1 MDPKEYLDEG
11 KYFEIPTQY
20 YVLIPDFD
28 PSSLKVAQ
36 LRGILFDNEVE
47 FPSNAKKKELVHLF
61 HENIGGGAV
70 KPKKKSKARELVIL
84 DAPPLKSIEVEDEN
98 EDITTSPETAANTS
112 ISESAKGK
120 KRKSMYSGL
129 ELKFSDSPTKGN
141 VFEIDTDSES
151 EILSPKKRS
160 KTSRAST
167 PQTETKKKAKSPGV
181 KSPMVKSPEATPSKV
196 APPKANSSD
205 RSRASTPSKPSKAIV
220 TPSKA
225 AKSAVTP
232 VKSALA
238 KSTASPS
245 GTVKLES
252 GSGSKHEHLSESTTG
267 TPFASSR
274 KSPQTVKPK
283 IESPKIVSG
292 SPVSWSPKDV
302 YLAHSLPSFQTATQL
317 SDVSDNATGFDL
329 ALKKLKQEDE
339 HFNDTV
345 ALLSDI
351 SRDTSRHNHSRKD
364 TTDADLAKLLGVDLH
379 SVKPK
384 PKGRRVI
391 SPRNPIIIQKK
402 RLAYSETLSEN
413 EEEKDNVVSDEDVT
427 DEESEDGN
435 EQSETESELRYEHE
449 ERKSESEEEDEHE
462 ESGTEDINETDRK
475 KSQINGEKTKSKTQ
489 SRSKVL
495 GTHSTKSSF
504 RKSFFW
510 FFLSL
515 LSWTLLAALTLF
527 AYWYREQTFLV
538 GYCGQEI
545 YTTTIPDTPDTPG
558 FLVKAGAYLD
568 EHFRPQCV
576 DCPQHA
582 RCFPNLEMGCYDDF
596 VEFAPWYFPYMP
608 VVDPTLKRCIPDT
621 KRAEKIEIMIDVAL
635 DLLRA
640 RNAHK
645 NCGRLPEDDV
655 SAGIEMND
663 LHDLLLAMKAPYI
676 TLEEF
681 EELWRR
687 SVVELEKEPEI
698 IVRQVTRFL
707 QIYQPITNKEQVG
720 IVDHVGSTIDSNN
733 TVTETETT
741 HKIFRSTSLSHVSLK
756 CQLSNTMV
764 SLVLKFRLTLAIFLL
779 GVVTLLVAKVKYDR
793 YKLHHQQL
801 DTLYREVLS
810 KLQRQARLARES
822 SELPGYI
829 GSIQLRDLILSDE
842 TNLARKMRL
851 WEAVSRKVDRN
862 TNVSHQLIE
871 IHGEVMK
878 VWEWISII
886 E

>member
-1 MDPKEYLDEG
+1 MDPKEYLDE
-11 KYFEIPTQY
+11 
-20 YVLIPDFD
+20 DFD

-70 KPKKKSKARELVIL
+70 KPKKKSKARDLVIL
-84 DAPPLKSIEVEDEN
+84 DAPPLKSIEIEDEN
-98 EDITTSPETAANTS
+98 EDMTTSPETAANTS

-167 PQTETKKKAKSPGV
+167 PQTETKKKAKSPRV
-181 KSPMVKSPEATPSKV
+181 KSPIVKSPEETPSKV
-196 APPKANSSD
+196 VPPKVNSSN
-205 RSRASTPSKPSKAIV
+205 RSRASTPSKSSKAIV

-245 GTVKLES
+245 GTVKLEP
-252 GSGSKHEHLSESTTG
+252 GSGSEHEHLSESTTG
-267 TPFASSR
+267 TPVASTR

-283 IESPKIVSG
+283 TESPKIVSR
-292 SPVSWSPKDV
+292 SPVSWSAKDV

-345 ALLSDI
+345 ALLSNI
-351 SRDTSRHNHSRKD
+351 SRDTSRHDHSRKD

-402 RLAYSETLSEN
+402 RLAYSETLSGN
-413 EEEKDNVVSDEDVT
+413 EEEKENVVSDEDVT
-427 DEESEDGN
+427 DEESEDEN
-435 EQSETESELRYEHE
+435 EQSETESELRDEHE
-449 ERKSESEEEDEHE
+449 ERKSESEGEDEHE
-462 ESGTEDINETDRK
+462 ESDTDDLNDTDRK

-515 LSWTLLAALTLF
+515 LSWTLLAAFTLF

-558 FLVKAGAYLD
+558 FLVEAGAYLD

-608 VVDPTLKRCIPDT
+608 VVDPTLKKCIPDT

-698 IVRQVTRFL
+698 IV
-707 QIYQPITNKEQVG
+707 G
-720 IVDHVGSTIDSNN
+720 IVDHVGSTIDTNN

-741 HKIFRSTSLSHVSLK
+741 HKVFRSTSLSHVSLK